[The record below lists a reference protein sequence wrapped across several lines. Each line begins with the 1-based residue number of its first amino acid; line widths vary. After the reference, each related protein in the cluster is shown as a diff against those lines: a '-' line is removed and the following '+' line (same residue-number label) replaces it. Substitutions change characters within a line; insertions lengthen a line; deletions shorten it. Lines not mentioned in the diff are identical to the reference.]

1 MFYVTTAAHRAL
13 FLLALLLTALSSS
26 AAMAQ
31 PFVLANTEVIAVP
44 ATKLGREYEVFVSL
58 PADYKPQGKRYPV
71 LYVPDANYGFPVV
84 RAIAERINRH
94 GVGLE
99 DFILVGLSYA
109 KGDAPADSRRRDYI
123 PTKGK
128 ASGKPAGI
136 QAGEAG
142 AYLQYLKTEVFPLI
156 EKRYA
161 ADPAR
166 RLFIGHSYGALLGL
180 EALFTEPAL
189 FSHYLLGSA
198 SLWFDKDYFF
208 QADRRYASK
217 HPRLPAKV
225 RMYIGSYET
234 PGKGA
239 RYNKDIDMVGDQ
251 RDFVRQIQSHR
262 YQGLDLQATVLQDED
277 HATLFPAMLSRGLMW
292 ALPKP

>member
-1 MFYVTTAAHRAL
+1 MIPFSASLRRLAL
-13 FLLALLLTALSSS
+13 SLALLLGAPATLAAQADPYILS
-26 AAMAQ
+26 
-31 PFVLANTEVIAVP
+31 NTEVIAIP
-44 ATKLGREYEVFVSL
+44 ASKLGRDYEVYVSL
-58 PADYKPQGKRYPV
+58 PAAYKPQGKRYAV

-84 RAIAERINRH
+84 RAIADRINRH

-109 KGDAPADSRRRDYI
+109 KGDNPADSRRRDYT
-123 PTKGK
+123 PTKGQRG
-128 ASGKPAGI
+128 SQPVPG
-136 QAGEAG
+136 QAGESA

-166 RLFIGHSYGALLGL
+166 RLFIGHSYGGLLGL
-180 EALFTEPAL
+180 QALFTEPTL
-189 FSHYLLGSA
+189 FSHYILGSA
-198 SLWFDKDYFF
+198 SLWFDNRYFF
-208 QADRRYASK
+208 AAEQQYANAHK
-217 HPRLPAKV
+217 RLPAKV

-234 PGKGA
+234 PGKGP
-239 RYNKDIDMVGDQ
+239 RYNKDTDMVGDQ

-292 ALPKP
+292 ALSKP